1 MIHRLRPIDDQT
13 PVSFFLQKHDAS
25 RYSMISRGKPVLKGE
40 GYFATFAEVECGE
53 VSYYYGADISNWES
67 IAARLA
73 SSRASLLI
81 LNSELSLFVR
91 PQMNQALLFCAQPKK
106 LFADLVSR
114 SIETVSSDPLTALDT
129 TCKVGRHTTIE
140 SGAVLGK
147 NVMVGDNCTIHGNVT
162 IGDNVVIKSGAIIG
176 GSGFEFYKDD
186 QGHSCHFPH
195 TGRVVIENDVYIGSN
210 VVIDTAVFKETVIR
224 RGTKIDN
231 LASIAHNVE
240 IGEDCLIMANTSIA
254 GSVKIGPRS
263 RICLA
268 ASIRDGVRVGSDCV
282 IGMNACVTSDIP
294 DGVTAYGVPAKP
306 INRSIKPNRK
316 RECGL
321 REDSA
326 RTLRLIRETVKRL
339 QLDLTGYTVVT
350 EAATGHF
357 AATAPIA
364 ALAGANVQAIA
375 ADSPY
380 GLASDASRATL
391 ALATGLGVD
400 SHIEIVSRDE
410 ADFANAN
417 IVTNLGFVRPIDR
430 KVASVLRSGTV
441 ISVMYDAR
449 ELRPSEI
456 DLDQCRE
463 RGVHVVGTCEEHPHA
478 HILKY
483 CGPLA
488 VRLLMEQDIEIQ
500 GAHIALAGEN
510 FFTAPIVTALER
522 LGAEVTVL
530 TAWSQL
536 SSNLV
541 ESLDA
546 LVYLDYWNQL
556 GDISSVRESLENLE
570 AHGSALIQFIGG
582 LDIAPF
588 KDAHWR
594 LIPET
599 PIQPH
604 RMWRT
609 LAYLGP
615 KPVIELHAAGLK
627 AAELELRD
635 VPPDSGGQFD
645 GLRQPIVAFRAA
657 EIIVTP

>member
-1 MIHRLRPIDDQT
+1 MIYRLRSIDDPT
-13 PVSFFLQKHDAS
+13 PVSLFLQRHEAS
-25 RYSMISRGKPVLKGE
+25 HYSMISRGKPTLKGE
-40 GYFATFAEVECGE
+40 GYFATFSEADFGE
-53 VSYYYGADISNWES
+53 VTYFYGADLSYWES
-67 IAARLA
+67 IAAKL
-73 SSRASLLI
+73 SISRASLLI

-114 SIETVSSDPLTALDT
+114 SIDKFTPGVLTTFDP
-129 TCKVGRHTTIE
+129 TCVVGRHTTIE

-147 NVMVGDNCTIHGNVT
+147 NVVVGDNCTIHGNVT
-162 IGDNVVIKSGAIIG
+162 LGDNVVIKSGAVIG

-186 QGHSCHFPH
+186 EGNSCHFAH

-294 DGVTAYGVPAKP
+294 DGVTAYGVPAKKVIRP
-306 INRSIKPNRK
+306 KKSTKPTRADSHI
-316 RECGL
+316 
-321 REDSA
+321 DSA
-326 RTLRLIRETVKRL
+326 RTLRLIRATVKRL
-339 QLDLTGYTVVT
+339 QLDLTGYTIVT

-357 AATAPIA
+357 AVTAPIA
-364 ALAGANVQAIA
+364 ALAGAHVQAIA

-380 GLASDASRATL
+380 GSAAEAARATL
-391 ALATGLGVD
+391 NIATKLGVE
-400 SHIEIVSRDE
+400 SHIEIVARHE
-410 ADFANAN
+410 ADFEKANL
-417 IVTNLGFVRPIDR
+417 VTNLGFVRPVNGDVVSAL
-430 KVASVLRSGTV
+430 KAGSV
-441 ISVMYDAR
+441 IPVMYDAR

-456 DLDQCRE
+456 DLDQCRA

-478 HILKY
+478 QILKY

-488 VRLLMEQDIEIQ
+488 VRLLMEQDIEMQ
-500 GAHIALAGEN
+500 GAYIALAGEN
-510 FFTAPIVTALER
+510 FFTSPIVTALEK

-530 TAWSQL
+530 TSWSQL
-536 SSNLV
+536 NADLI

-546 LVYLDYWNQL
+546 LLYIDYWNQL
-556 GDISSVRESLENLE
+556 GDITSFRSSLQTLE
-570 AHGSALIQFIGG
+570 ARGAVLVQFIGG
-582 LDIAPF
+582 LDITAF
-588 KDAHWR
+588 KDAQWR
-594 LIPET
+594 VIPEI

-627 AAELELRD
+627 AAELELRG
-635 VPPDSGGQFD
+635 VPHDSGSQFD
-645 GLRQPIVAFRAA
+645 GLRQPIVAFRSA
-657 EIIVTP
+657 EVLVTA

>member
-1 MIHRLRPIDDQT
+1 MIHRLRVIDDQT
-13 PVSFFLQKHDAS
+13 PVSLFLHSNAAS
-25 RYSMISRGKPVLKGE
+25 RYSMISRGKPVLKSE
-40 GYFATFAEVECGE
+40 GYFATFAEAECGE
-53 VSYYYGADISNWES
+53 VAYFYSADLANWES

-73 SSRASLLI
+73 KSRASLLI
-81 LNSELSLFVR
+81 LNSELSLFAR

-114 SIETVSSDPLTALDT
+114 SIVSVTSEPLTTFDPSCAI
-129 TCKVGRHTTIE
+129 GRNATVE
-140 SGAVLGK
+140 PGAVLGK
-147 NVMVGDNCTIHGNVT
+147 NVVVGDNCTIHGNVT
-162 IGDNVVIKSGAIIG
+162 IGDNVVIKSGAVIG
-176 GSGFEFYKDD
+176 GPGFEFYKDED
-186 QGHSCHFPH
+186 GHSCHFPH

-210 VVIDTAVFKETVIR
+210 VVIDTAVFKETIIR

-231 LASIAHNVE
+231 LASIAHNVD
-240 IGEDCLIMANTSIA
+240 IGEDCLIMANASIA
-254 GSVKIGPRS
+254 GSVTIGPRS

-268 ASIRDGVRVGSDCV
+268 TSIRDGIKIGAGCV

-294 DGVTAYGVPAKP
+294 DGVTAYGNPAKA
-306 INRSIKPNRK
+306 ISRSKKPTSKPDDSPNT
-316 RECGL
+316 
-321 REDSA
+321 DSA

-339 QLDLTGYTVVT
+339 QLDLTGFTVIT

-357 AATAPIA
+357 AVTAPIA
-364 ALAGANVQAIA
+364 ALAGAHVQAIA

-380 GLASDASRATL
+380 GSAADAARDTL
-391 ALATGLGVD
+391 GLATSLGVE
-400 SHIEIVSRDE
+400 SRIEIVSRHE
-410 ADFANAN
+410 ADYSRAN
-417 IVTNLGFVRPIDR
+417 IVTNLGFVRPID
-430 KVASVLRSGTV
+430 KNVVSALKTGTV
-441 ISVMYDAR
+441 IPVMYDAR
-449 ELRPSEI
+449 ELRPCEI

-478 HILKY
+478 RILKY

-500 GAHIALAGEN
+500 CAHIALAGEN
-510 FFTAPIVTALER
+510 FFTSPIVTALEK

-536 SSNLV
+536 NADTIK
-541 ESLDA
+541 SLDA
-546 LVYLDYWNQL
+546 LVYIDYWNQL
-556 GDISSVRESLENLE
+556 GDISSVRESLENPE
-570 AHGSALIQFIGG
+570 AHGAVLIQFIGG

-588 KDAHWR
+588 KDAQWR
-594 LIPET
+594 VIPET

-627 AAELELRD
+627 AAELELHG
-635 VPPDSGGQFD
+635 VPHDSGGEFD
-645 GLRQPIVAFRAA
+645 GLRQPIVAFRPA
-657 EIIVTP
+657 EALVTP

>member
-1 MIHRLRPIDDQT
+1 MIYRLRLIDDQT
-13 PVSFFLQKHDAS
+13 PVSQFLQSHEAS
-25 RYSMISRGKPVLKGE
+25 HYSMISRGKPILKGE
-40 GYFATFAEVECGE
+40 RYFATFPEAEHGE
-53 VSYYYGADISNWES
+53 VAYFYSADLSNWES
-67 IAARLA
+67 IGAKLA
-73 SSRASLLI
+73 KSRASLLI

-114 SIETVSSDPLTALDT
+114 SIVKVTPEVLSTFHPTCT
-129 TCKVGRHTTIE
+129 TGRHTTIE
-140 SGAVLGK
+140 SGAFLGK
-147 NVMVGDNCTIHGNVT
+147 NVVVGDNCTIYGNVT
-162 IGDNVVIKSGAIIG
+162 LGDNVVIKSGAVIG

-186 QGHSCHFPH
+186 EGHSCHFPH

-268 ASIRDGVRVGSDCV
+268 AAVRDGLKVGADCV

-294 DGVTAYGVPAKP
+294 DGVTAYGIPAKVF
-306 INRSIKPNRK
+306 NRPNKPTRK
-316 RECGL
+316 SDRSL
-321 REDSA
+321 SPDSA
-326 RTLRLIRETVKRL
+326 RSLRLIRETVKRL
-339 QLDLTGYTVVT
+339 QLDLTGFKVVT

-357 AATAPIA
+357 AVTAPIA
-364 ALAGANVQAIA
+364 ALAGAHVQAIA
-375 ADSPY
+375 ADSPF
-380 GLASDASRATL
+380 GSAADAARATL
-391 ALATGLGVD
+391 DVAMKLGVE
-400 SHIEIVSRDE
+400 SRIEIVSRSE
-410 ADFANAN
+410 ADFERANV
-417 IVTNLGFVRPIDR
+417 VTNLGFVRPIDR
-430 KVASVLRSGTV
+430 NVVSVLKAGT
-441 ISVMYDAR
+441 IIPVMYDAR

-463 RGVHVVGTCEEHPHA
+463 RGVHVIGTCEEHPHA
-478 HILKY
+478 QILKY

-488 VRLLMEQDIEIQ
+488 VRLLMEQDIEVQ

-510 FFTAPIVTALER
+510 FFTGPIMTALER
-522 LGAEVTVL
+522 LGAEVTL
-530 TAWSQL
+530 FTAWNQL
-536 SSNLV
+536 SASLV
-541 ESLDA
+541 QSLDA

-556 GDISSVRESLENLE
+556 GDIASFRTSLEALE
-570 AHGSALIQFIGG
+570 AQGAVLVQFLGG
-582 LDIAPF
+582 LDTSAF

-594 LIPET
+594 VIPET

-615 KPVIELHAAGLK
+615 KPVVELHAAGLK
-627 AAELELRD
+627 AAELELRG
-635 VPPDSGGQFD
+635 VPHDSGSQFD
-645 GLRQPIVAFRAA
+645 GLRQPIVAFRPA
-657 EIIVTP
+657 EALVTP